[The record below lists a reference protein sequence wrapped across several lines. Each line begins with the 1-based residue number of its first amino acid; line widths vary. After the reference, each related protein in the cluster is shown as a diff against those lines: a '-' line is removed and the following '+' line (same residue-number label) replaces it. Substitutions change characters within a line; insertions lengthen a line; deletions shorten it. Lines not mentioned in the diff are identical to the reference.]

1 MAGAD
6 IAICRDRHP
15 KTCDSHRARAL
26 WRRNDARG
34 AVVFGRKKRQIARLL
49 LVEDEP
55 LVAFDNEH
63 SLGDAGFTIVATVAR
78 VADARRALG
87 DGTGI
92 DLVVTDVTLADGS
105 GVEVARAARD
115 LGVPVMF
122 VTGRFP
128 AEAEALAAGFLAK
141 PYAPRDLVA
150 AIRAI
155 DQALQGE
162 RIRRLPAG
170 FRLIE
175 AA

>member
-1 MAGAD
+1 M
-6 IAICRDRHP
+6 
-15 KTCDSHRARAL
+15 
-26 WRRNDARG
+26 
-34 AVVFGRKKRQIARLL
+34 VFGRKKRQIARLL

-63 SLGDAGFTIVATVAR
+63 VLGDAGFEIVATVAR

-105 GVEVARAARD
+105 GVEVARAAQAA
-115 LGVPVMF
+115 GVPVMF

-128 AEAEALAAGFLAK
+128 AEAEAFAAGCLTK
-141 PYAPRDLVA
+141 PYAPKELVA

-155 DQALQGE
+155 DQSLQGE
-162 RIRRLPAG
+162 RVRRLPAG
-170 FRLIE
+170 FRLFE
-175 AA
+175 HA